1 METIW
6 TSAPIAIRGELYAE
20 VKVSANGEITFGT
33 YNDAVQAGETAY
45 TSDQARS
52 IACALIEGA
61 DKADEAR
68 GQA

>member
-1 METIW
+1 MDIIW
-6 TSAPIAIRGELYAE
+6 TSARTPIKGELYAA
-20 VKVSANGEITFGT
+20 VKVYANGEITFGT